1 MNELVRQTSTLLKTL
16 NLKGIERHLDELLEE
31 SEDGSRSPLAFLHEA
46 LTTEVSDRK
55 DRRLR
60 RNLAAAHFP
69 VEKRLETFSF
79 DRVEGISEAEV
90 LALHDFRWVDK
101 TENVLFFGPP
111 GLGKTHLSIALG
123 LEAVHA
129 GYTVCF
135 ERMSNL
141 VKLLKTSEIQRASA
155 FRIRRILSSHVL
167 IIDEIGYIPIDRK
180 EANLFFNLV
189 SELYERSAIIVTSN
203 KHFDAWSEM
212 MGDEVMTSAMLDRLL
227 HHAHIFSLAGESYRL
242 ESQRKESELPT
253 LTSG

>member
-1 MNELVRQTSTLLKTL
+1 MSELVRQTSTLLKTL
-16 NLKGIERHLDELLEE
+16 NLKGIDRHLDELLEE
-31 SEDGSRSPLAFLHEA
+31 SEGSSSSPLAFLHHV

-69 VEKRLETFSF
+69 IEKRLETFTF
-79 DRVEGISEAEV
+79 ERVEGISETEV
-90 LALHDFRWVDK
+90 LSLRDFRWIDK
-101 TENVLFFGPP
+101 SENILLFGPP

-141 VKLLKTSEIQRASA
+141 VKLLKTAEIQRASA

-212 MGDEVMTSAMLDRLL
+212 MGDEIMTTAMLDRLL
-227 HHAHIFSLAGESYRL
+227 HHAHVFSLSGESYRL
-242 ESQRKESELPT
+242 ESQRKENEVPA